1 MIVGINGFKGSG
13 KDTIGAYLVEKY
25 GFERKSFAAKLKESA
40 AAIWD
45 IDPSLWEEFKND
57 PNMRVMLYR
66 ADDFEIEEVG
76 HNVPEDKFYF
86 NTITARV
93 FLQRYGTE
101 AHRDVFG
108 DDFWVYHGLED
119 VNLRRDY
126 VITDARFENELDAIK
141 ALGGYNIRVI
151 RSGLT
156 DEDTHASEVVP
167 PAHLIDYEIEN
178 NGTIENL
185 YERVDEFI
193 EFSKLQATYY

>member
-40 AAIWD
+40 ASLFN
-45 IDPSLWEEFKND
+45 IDPNKWEKWKND
-57 PNMRVMLYR
+57 PTMRVMLYK
-66 ADDFEIEEVG
+66 ANEDEPWEVESDG
-76 HNVPEDKFYF
+76 DPDYYA
-86 NTITARV
+86 NTISVRQ

-119 VNLRRDY
+119 VSLRKDY
-126 VITDARFENELDAIK
+126 VLTDARFENELEAIK
-141 ALGGYNIRVI
+141 ELGGYNIRVI
-151 RSGLT
+151 RSGFG
-156 DEDTHASEVVP
+156 DIDTHASEVVP